1 MSAME
6 HAEKEIHEIE
16 GNCAF
21 SFSKTMIM
29 EAIERDTQAAFQNKS
44 WVTFRSILDPDN
56 NTCVPKLADV
66 GAAAEQESVQTERLL
81 AVLYDVMRWGFEQ
94 VSATVTHTVTHTLQ
108 HIMPHVS
115 LFIMYYCYSI
125 NVVMVRQCSYKS
137 IYDISYII
145 YHMIYAADMLICR
158 ISNPFPYFL
167 DQLAKIEHLPGHA
180 GQVGGCWRAG
190 GGSGERWISP
200 AYASWGEWTNGPM
213 VVV

>member
-1 MSAME
+1 ME

-16 GNCAF
+16 GNRAF

-56 NTCVPKLADV
+56 TTCVPKLADV

-137 IYDISYII
+137 IYHI
-145 YHMIYAADMLICR
+145 
-158 ISNPFPYFL
+158 
-167 DQLAKIEHLPGHA
+167 
-180 GQVGGCWRAG
+180 
-190 GGSGERWISP
+190 
-200 AYASWGEWTNGPM
+200 
-213 VVV
+213 